1 MTKKRILAFVI
12 WFISAHGCNV
22 KNTLIIPPKKHVSVH
37 LEESL
42 PANVFIKNR
51 GVGKLEVSVIYAKN
65 QRQISGFGLD
75 GRGTGEILIKKNCVL
90 QFKNGNDFKKVV
102 HFGHEDVNKLK
113 EQQVDV
119 REINLKLINDSSTS
133 ISLIIP
139 GVMSPNLSPK
149 STSNVK
155 LKIGQEIIFKKN
167 MSKPIIF
174 TVSEKNVDGDKIYI
188 NELIEMIE

>member
-1 MTKKRILAFVI
+1 MTIKRIFAFVI

-42 PANVFIKNR
+42 PANVFIKNK
-51 GVGKLEVSVIYAKN
+51 GVGKLAVSVNNAKN
-65 QRQISGFGLD
+65 QRQLSGFGLD
-75 GRGTGEILIKKNCVL
+75 GRTSGKILIKKNCVL

-102 HFGHEDVNKLK
+102 HFKLEDISKIK
-113 EQQVDV
+113 EQVAV
-119 REINLKLINDSSTS
+119 REINLKLINDSSVS

-139 GVMSPNLSPK
+139 GLMSPTLSPN

-167 MSKPIIF
+167 MKKSIIF
-174 TVSEKNVDGDKIYI
+174 TVSEKNEDGDKVYI
-188 NELIEMIE
+188 NELIEMEE

>member
-12 WFISAHGCNV
+12 WFISAPGCNV

-42 PANVFIKNR
+42 PANVFIKNK
-51 GVGKLEVSVIYAKN
+51 GVGKIEVSVNYVKN

-75 GRGTGEILIKKNCVL
+75 GHGTGEILIKKNCVL

-102 HFGHEDVNKLK
+102 QFKLEDITGTK
-113 EQQVDV
+113 EQVAV
-119 REINLKLINDSSTS
+119 REIKLKLINDSYSS

-139 GVMSPNLSPK
+139 GVMSPNLSPN

-167 MSKPIIF
+167 MSKSIIF
-174 TVSEKNVDGDKIYI
+174 TVSEENEDGDKIYI
-188 NELIEMIE
+188 NKLIEMIE

>member
-42 PANVFIKNR
+42 PANVFIKNK
-51 GVGKLEVSVIYAKN
+51 GVGKLEVSVNYAKN

-102 HFGHEDVNKLK
+102 QFKLEDITGTK
-113 EQQVDV
+113 EQVAV

-139 GVMSPNLSPK
+139 GVMSPNLSPN

-167 MSKPIIF
+167 MSKSIIF
-174 TVSEKNVDGDKIYI
+174 TVSEKNEDGDKIYI

>member
-1 MTKKRILAFVI
+1 M
-12 WFISAHGCNV
+12 
-22 KNTLIIPPKKHVSVH
+22 
-37 LEESL
+37 
-42 PANVFIKNR
+42 
-51 GVGKLEVSVIYAKN
+51 
-65 QRQISGFGLD
+65 
-75 GRGTGEILIKKNCVL
+75 L

-102 HFGHEDVNKLK
+102 QFKLK
-113 EQQVDV
+113 DITGTKEQVAV

-167 MSKPIIF
+167 MSKSIIF
-174 TVSEKNVDGDKIYI
+174 TVSEKNEDGDKIYI

>member
-1 MTKKRILAFVI
+1 MIKKRILAFII
-12 WFISAHGCNV
+12 WFISAHGCNM

-42 PANVFIKNR
+42 PANVFIKNK
-51 GVGKLEVSVIYAKN
+51 GVGKLAISVNYVKN
-65 QRQISGFGLD
+65 QKQISGFGLD
-75 GRGTGEILIKKNCVL
+75 GRGSGKILIKKNCVL

-102 HFGHEDVNKLK
+102 QFKLEDITGTK
-113 EQQVDV
+113 EQVAV
-119 REINLKLINDSSTS
+119 REIKLKLINDSYSS

-139 GVMSPNLSPK
+139 GVMSPNLSPN

-167 MSKPIIF
+167 MSKSIIF
-174 TVSEKNVDGDKIYI
+174 TVSEKNEDGDKIYI
-188 NELIEMIE
+188 NELIEMIK

>member
-1 MTKKRILAFVI
+1 MFIKCGKPNDCYACIIKKCA
-12 WFISAHGCNV
+12 
-22 KNTLIIPPKKHVSVH
+22 VH

-42 PANVFIKNR
+42 PANVFIKNK
-51 GVGKLEVSVIYAKN
+51 GVGKLEVSVNYTKN

-102 HFGHEDVNKLK
+102 QFKLEDITGTK
-113 EQQVDV
+113 EQVDV
-119 REINLKLINDSSTS
+119 REINLKLINNSSTS

-139 GVMSPNLSPK
+139 GVMSPNLSPN

-167 MSKPIIF
+167 MSKSIIF
-174 TVSEKNVDGDKIYI
+174 TVSEKNEDGDEIYI

>member
-1 MTKKRILAFVI
+1 MIKGKIFALLVLFILAQ
-12 WFISAHGCNV
+12 GCYV
-22 KNTLIIPPKKHVSVH
+22 KNRLIIPPKKHVSIY

-42 PANVFIKNR
+42 PANVLIKNK
-51 GVGKLEVSVIYAKN
+51 GVGELAVSVNYTKN

-75 GRGTGEILIKKNCVL
+75 GRATGKILIKKNCVL

-102 HFGHEDVNKLK
+102 HFKVEDITKIK
-113 EQQVDV
+113 EQVAV
-119 REINLKLINDSSTS
+119 REINLKLINDSSKS
-133 ISLIIP
+133 ISLVIP
-139 GVMSPNLSPK
+139 GVMNPTLSPN

-167 MSKPIIF
+167 MSKSIIF
-174 TVSEKNVDGDKIYI
+174 TVSEKNEDGDKIYI

>member
-1 MTKKRILAFVI
+1 MTKKRILTFVI

-42 PANVFIKNR
+42 PANVFIKNK
-51 GVGKLEVSVIYAKN
+51 GVGKLAISVNYFKN
-65 QRQISGFGLD
+65 QKQISGFGLD
-75 GRGTGEILIKKNCVL
+75 GRGSGKILIKKNCVL

-102 HFGHEDVNKLK
+102 QFKLENITDTK
-113 EQQVDV
+113 EQVAV

-139 GVMSPNLSPK
+139 GVMSPNLSPN

-167 MSKPIIF
+167 MSKSIIF
-174 TVSEKNVDGDKIYI
+174 TVSEKNEDGDKIYI
-188 NELIEMIE
+188 NELIKMIE

>member
-42 PANVFIKNR
+42 PANVFIKNK
-51 GVGKLEVSVIYAKN
+51 GVGKLEVSVNYAKN
-65 QRQISGFGLD
+65 QRQQSGFGLD
-75 GRGTGEILIKKNCVL
+75 GHGTGKILIKKNCVL

-102 HFGHEDVNKLK
+102 QFKLEDITGTK
-113 EQQVDV
+113 EQVAV
-119 REINLKLINDSSTS
+119 REINLKLINDSSKS

-139 GVMSPNLSPK
+139 GVMSPNLSPN

-167 MSKPIIF
+167 MSKSIIF
-174 TVSEKNVDGDKIYI
+174 TVSEKNEDGDKIYI

>member
-12 WFISAHGCNV
+12 WFISAHCCNV

-42 PANVFIKNR
+42 PANVFIKNK
-51 GVGKLEVSVIYAKN
+51 GVGKIEVSVNYVKN

-75 GRGTGEILIKKNCVL
+75 DHGTEEILIKKNCVL

-102 HFGHEDVNKLK
+102 QFKLENITDTK
-113 EQQVDV
+113 EQVAV
-119 REINLKLINDSSTS
+119 REIKLKLINDSYSS

-139 GVMSPNLSPK
+139 GVMSPNLSPN

-167 MSKPIIF
+167 MSKSIIF
-174 TVSEKNVDGDKIYI
+174 TVSEKNEDGDKIYI

>member
-42 PANVFIKNR
+42 PANVFIKNK
-51 GVGKLEVSVIYAKN
+51 GVGKLEVSVNYTKN

-102 HFGHEDVNKLK
+102 QFKLEDITGTK
-113 EQQVDV
+113 EQVAV

-139 GVMSPNLSPK
+139 GVMSPNLSPN

-167 MSKPIIF
+167 MSKSIIF
-174 TVSEKNVDGDKIYI
+174 TVSEKNEDGDKIYI

>member
-42 PANVFIKNR
+42 PANVFIKNK
-51 GVGKLEVSVIYAKN
+51 GVGKLEVSVNYTKN

-102 HFGHEDVNKLK
+102 QFKLEDITGTK
-113 EQQVDV
+113 EQVDV
-119 REINLKLINDSSTS
+119 REINLKLINNSSTS

-139 GVMSPNLSPK
+139 GVMSPNLSPN

-167 MSKPIIF
+167 MSKSIIF
-174 TVSEKNVDGDKIYI
+174 TVSEKNEDGDEIYI

>member
-1 MTKKRILAFVI
+1 MIKKRILAFII
-12 WFISAHGCNV
+12 WFISAHGCNM

-42 PANVFIKNR
+42 PANVFIKNK
-51 GVGKLEVSVIYAKN
+51 GVGKLAISVNYVKN
-65 QRQISGFGLD
+65 QKQISGFGLD
-75 GRGTGEILIKKNCVL
+75 GRGSGKILIKKNCVL

-102 HFGHEDVNKLK
+102 QFKLEDITGTK
-113 EQQVDV
+113 EQVAV
-119 REINLKLINDSSTS
+119 REIKLKLINDSYSS

-139 GVMSPNLSPK
+139 GVMSPNLSPN

-167 MSKPIIF
+167 MSKSIIF
-174 TVSEKNVDGDKIYI
+174 TVSEKNEDGDKVYI
-188 NELIEMIE
+188 NELIEMVE

>member
-42 PANVFIKNR
+42 PANVFIKNK
-51 GVGKLEVSVIYAKN
+51 GVGKLEVSVNYTKN

-90 QFKNGNDFKKVV
+90 QFKNGNDFKNVV
-102 HFGHEDVNKLK
+102 QFKLEDITGTK
-113 EQQVDV
+113 EQVAV
-119 REINLKLINDSSTS
+119 REIKLKLINDSSTS

-139 GVMSPNLSPK
+139 GVMSPNLSPN

-167 MSKPIIF
+167 MSKSIIF
-174 TVSEKNVDGDKIYI
+174 TVSEKNEDGDKIYI

>member
-42 PANVFIKNR
+42 PANVFIKNK
-51 GVGKLEVSVIYAKN
+51 GVGKLAVSVNNAKN
-65 QRQISGFGLD
+65 QRQLSGFGLD
-75 GRGTGEILIKKNCVL
+75 GRTSGKILIKKNCVL

-102 HFGHEDVNKLK
+102 HFKLEDISKIK
-113 EQQVDV
+113 EQVAV
-119 REINLKLINDSSTS
+119 REINLKLINDSSVS

-139 GVMSPNLSPK
+139 GLMSPTLSPN

-167 MSKPIIF
+167 MKKSIIF
-174 TVSEKNVDGDKIYI
+174 TVSEKNEDGDKVYI
-188 NELIEMIE
+188 NELIEMEE

>member
-42 PANVFIKNR
+42 PANVFIKNK
-51 GVGKLEVSVIYAKN
+51 GVGKLEVSVNYAKN

-102 HFGHEDVNKLK
+102 QFKLEDITGTK
-113 EQQVDV
+113 EQVDV
-119 REINLKLINDSSTS
+119 REINLKLINNSSTS

-139 GVMSPNLSPK
+139 GVMSPNLSPN

-167 MSKPIIF
+167 MSKSIIF
-174 TVSEKNVDGDKIYI
+174 TVSEKNEDGDKIYI